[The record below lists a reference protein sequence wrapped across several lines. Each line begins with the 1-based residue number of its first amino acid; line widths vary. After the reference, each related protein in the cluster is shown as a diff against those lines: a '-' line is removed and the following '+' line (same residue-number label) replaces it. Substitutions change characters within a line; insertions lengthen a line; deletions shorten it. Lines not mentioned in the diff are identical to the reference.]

1 MTGSIYKEEEMADPL
16 GNFVPEFIENEVERE
31 AIVKLAKMITDRVP
45 QKLGMKKITK
55 YDPEYW
61 GLSAMCTDCLLYTS
75 PSPRD
80 ATLSRMPS
88 SA

>member
-1 MTGSIYKEEEMADPL
+1 MADPL

-55 YDPEYW
+55 YDPEHW
-61 GLSAMCTDCLLYTS
+61 GLSAMRTDEMAEIALRKSTWKRFC
-75 PSPRD
+75 
-80 ATLSRMPS
+80 SRWL
-88 SA
+88 